1 MTEESNGNV
10 LIPQSD
16 GGTAFKR
23 RIVAATLWCLLATVP
38 ATASGEEPPLLP
50 STVTFATSTGYWEG
64 EAGLPEDAAT
74 QSPTGGKAT
83 PERRGYYKLYAV
95 RQPDATSRVYL
106 QQVAVTGDGP
116 QVLSTVELSEITAL
130 KAYVTD
136 IRPENSGGLIRQPG
150 LFASIIL
157 KTTPNGEP
165 ESWTVLIND
174 LGEVIVERASN

>member
-1 MTEESNGNV
+1 MKR
-10 LIPQSD
+10 LI
-16 GGTAFKR
+16 
-23 RIVAATLWCLLATVP
+23 AAAMLATVP
-38 ATASGEEPPLLP
+38 ASASAEEPPFLP

-74 QSPTGGKAT
+74 QSPARGQAITT
-83 PERRGYYKLYAV
+83 TERRGYYKLYAV

-106 QQVAVTGDGP
+106 QQIAATGEGP
-116 QVLSTVELSEITAL
+116 QVLSTVELSEITTL

-136 IRPENSGGLIRQPG
+136 IRPENSGGLLKEPG

-165 ESWTVLIND
+165 EKWTVLIND